1 MNNTVAIVG
10 RPNVGKSTLYNRL
23 VGERMAIVDDF
34 SGVTRDRLYG
44 IGEWNG
50 KVFNVID
57 TGGFVT
63 HSDDIFEAEIR
74 KQVEIAIDEA
84 TVIIFLV
91 DVTCGITDLELD
103 IADMLR
109 RTNKKVLVAVNKVD
123 NNSRL
128 LDANEFYSLGFEN
141 VFFIASI
148 SGSGT
153 GELLDEV
160 ALNIDDSAEV
170 LKTDIP
176 RFAIVGQPN
185 VGKSSMVNAMLGQD
199 RNIVTDI
206 AGTTR
211 DSIHTY
217 YNLFHK
223 EFYLV
228 DTAGIRK
235 KAKVHE
241 YLEFYSV
248 IRAIKAMDEADIIV
262 LMIDATMG
270 IEQQDLNIFGM
281 AVKKKKGIVI
291 VVNKWDLIEKNTKT
305 TKVFE
310 ESIHH
315 RIAPF
320 KDVPIIFTS
329 VTEKQRIFKVIE
341 EAIIVHENRKRKI
354 STSILNEVMSKIIAE
369 TPPPSYRGNY
379 VQIKYITQ
387 LPTPFPAFAFFC
399 NHPAEIKEP
408 YRNFLENQL
417 RKNFE
422 FHGAPIQIYFRK
434 K

>member
-63 HSDDIFEAEIR
+63 HSDDVFESEIR

-84 TVIIFLV
+84 TVIIFVV

-123 NNSRL
+123 NNARL

-153 GELLDEV
+153 GELLDETV
-160 ALNIDDSAEV
+160 LEIDDQAEV
-170 LKTDIP
+170 LRTDIP

-185 VGKSSMVNAMLGQD
+185 VGKSSMVNAMLGQE

-248 IRAIKAMDEADIIV
+248 IRAIKAMDEADILI

-281 AVKKKKGIVI
+281 AVKKKKGIVL

-305 TKVFE
+305 TKVVE
-310 ESIHH
+310 ESIYHK
-315 RIAPF
+315 IAPF
-320 KDVPIIFTS
+320 KDVPIVFTS

-341 EAIIVHENRKRKI
+341 EAIKVHENRKRKI
-354 STSILNEVMSKIIAE
+354 STSVLNEVMSKVISE

-387 LPTPFPAFAFFC
+387 LPTHFPAFAFFC

-417 RKNFE
+417 RKHFD
-422 FHGAPIQIYFRK
+422 FHGSPIQIYFRK